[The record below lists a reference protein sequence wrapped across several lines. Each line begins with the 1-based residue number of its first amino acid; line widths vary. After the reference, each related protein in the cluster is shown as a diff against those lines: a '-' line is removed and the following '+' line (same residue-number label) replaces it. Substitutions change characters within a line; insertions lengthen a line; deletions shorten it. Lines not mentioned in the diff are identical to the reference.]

1 VSDGLD
7 DFVQLDR
14 TFHDL
19 ALNEDEGKAAEV
31 FSLMR
36 RNKPLRWPELLE
48 EPRVVLLSEAGSGKS
63 EEVRHVCRDL
73 RAGKNHAFFLRIEH
87 VVRDFEA
94 SFEEGT
100 PEEFQ
105 AWIASDAAAWLLLD
119 SVDEA
124 RLKDAK
130 DFELAIRKVG
140 VKLRGALQR
149 IRIVITGRTDAWR
162 PKTDLLICATSL
174 PWTAP
179 DSAPTNQQESDEAVT
194 TRNVAVGT
202 RRKSPF
208 RVVALDDL
216 RGEQIDRFAT
226 AKGVTDIKAF
236 RKEIDRADASSFT
249 GRPLDLAETVE
260 FWNTNQRISSRLDL
274 MRASIDKRLEER
286 DQDRADANPI
296 SKERIRKGARL
307 VAAAAT
313 LAKESAI
320 RVPDGQQNDRGLAIK
335 EVLTDW
341 DDADARILLTR
352 PIFDEG
358 VYVTVRFHHR
368 SVREFLTAEWL
379 NSLLVDEGSR
389 ARIENLLFRRQYGIE
404 VVVSTMRPILPWLAL
419 LDQRILERLMRLAP
433 EVLFEGGDPAQLP
446 VETRAQIL
454 RESCEQLAQPAH
466 DRSVTEY
473 SAVQRFTN
481 PDLAEVMRELLDK
494 YKDDERIVWFLLRM
508 VYQGGI
514 GALADKARHFALTSR
529 AKYTRIAAIRAV
541 LEIGSTEDAD
551 EIRKAFLTEGA
562 PLRRTWL
569 GELLD
574 GLGQSQDD
582 VHWLI
587 DAIGLAAPK
596 KQYETDPL
604 SDSPG
609 GYVTALA
616 PSMLARLL
624 EGLSKLLRRKPV
636 IERHHCE
643 ISRSYSWLGE
653 AAGRVLL
660 RMIEQRD
667 PATLKENA
675 LSILRQLPIA
685 EDYGRGLFEEIR
697 RELSGKVPAWSELT
711 ARCSGTA
718 SPRSARAECVSTATA
733 SPTTGMPRYSVPTGR
748 STLPTSMTCVC
759 RLSSGRS
766 QTTS

>member
-286 DQDRADANPI
+286 DQDR
-296 SKERIRKGARL
+296 
-307 VAAAAT
+307 V
-313 LAKESAI
+313 
-320 RVPDGQQNDRGLAIK
+320 
-335 EVLTDW
+335 
-341 DDADARILLTR
+341 
-352 PIFDEG
+352 
-358 VYVTVRFHHR
+358 
-368 SVREFLTAEWL
+368 
-379 NSLLVDEGSR
+379 
-389 ARIENLLFRRQYGIE
+389 
-404 VVVSTMRPILPWLAL
+404 
-419 LDQRILERLMRLAP
+419 
-433 EVLFEGGDPAQLP
+433 
-446 VETRAQIL
+446 
-454 RESCEQLAQPAH
+454 
-466 DRSVTEY
+466 
-473 SAVQRFTN
+473 
-481 PDLAEVMRELLDK
+481 
-494 YKDDERIVWFLLRM
+494 
-508 VYQGGI
+508 
-514 GALADKARHFALTSR
+514 
-529 AKYTRIAAIRAV
+529 
-541 LEIGSTEDAD
+541 
-551 EIRKAFLTEGA
+551 
-562 PLRRTWL
+562 
-569 GELLD
+569 
-574 GLGQSQDD
+574 
-582 VHWLI
+582 
-587 DAIGLAAPK
+587 
-596 KQYETDPL
+596 
-604 SDSPG
+604 
-609 GYVTALA
+609 
-616 PSMLARLL
+616 
-624 EGLSKLLRRKPV
+624 
-636 IERHHCE
+636 
-643 ISRSYSWLGE
+643 
-653 AAGRVLL
+653 
-660 RMIEQRD
+660 
-667 PATLKENA
+667 
-675 LSILRQLPIA
+675 SILRQLPIA

-697 RELSGKVPAWSELT
+697 RELSEKVPAWSELNRT
-711 ARCSGTA
+711 LFWHSIAEERARRMRINGDRLTDYWHA
-718 SPRSARAECVSTATA
+718 SIFGAYWAFDASDFDDMCLQIVERPLTNDKLVVLTLAFTLYQRTGPRGRGESA
-733 SPTTGMPRYSVPTGR
+733 
-748 STLPTSMTCVC
+748 
-759 RLSSGRS
+759 
-766 QTTS
+766 